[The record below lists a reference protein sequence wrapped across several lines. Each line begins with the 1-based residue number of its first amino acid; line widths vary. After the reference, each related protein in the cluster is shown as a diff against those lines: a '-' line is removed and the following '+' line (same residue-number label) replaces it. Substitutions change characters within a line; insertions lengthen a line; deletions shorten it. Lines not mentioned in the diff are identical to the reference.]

1 MPEHAASFQPPRP
14 VRPPTRPV
22 PTHGELFLGF
32 ATIAACGFGGVLAWS
47 RRIIVQER
55 GWLSAEEFNEQ
66 LALCQILPGGNM
78 LNFSVMYGYRVG
90 GTLGSLAALI
100 GLIGPPTLLMILA
113 GMLYRRY
120 GELPA
125 LRGVFAGLA
134 AAAAGLLIATAAQMI
149 GASVKR
155 RLRPTHVIAAL
166 TLVGV
171 GVLRWPLLW
180 VMAVLT
186 PVSVALAWWERR

>member
-1 MPEHAASFQPPRP
+1 MPEDATPLLPPR
-14 VRPPTRPV
+14 RPLPSR
-22 PTHGELFLGF
+22 GELFLGF

-47 RRIIVQER
+47 RRIIVQDR

-78 LNFSVMYGYRVG
+78 LNFSVMYGYRAA
-90 GTLGSLAALI
+90 GTLGALAALI

-113 GMLYRRY
+113 GLLYRRY
-120 GELPA
+120 GDLPA
-125 LRGVFAGLA
+125 LRGVFASLA
-134 AAAAGLLIATAAQMI
+134 AAAAGLLIATATQMV

-155 RLRPTHVIAAL
+155 RLRPTHAVAAL
-166 TLVGV
+166 TLLGV

-186 PVSVALAWWERR
+186 PISIALAWWERR